1 MPTAGDRLLIFAR
14 APQRGLVKTR
24 LAASVGPDR
33 ALAIYRSLTEQLL
46 LRLQG
51 MHADMVVVH
60 SPADAAVGMRAWL
73 GDALAYDAQC
83 SGDLGTRMRHAMATA
98 FADGAERVVVIGT
111 DCPDLTAATVDAS
124 FAALRHA
131 DVVLG
136 PALDGGYYLIGAS
149 EVHDVLFEDIPW
161 STARTLRVTLDR
173 ARDAGLRVALLPA
186 LRDIDTV
193 DDWRAYRRDR
203 GAEE

>member
-51 MHADMVVVH
+51 MHADVVVVH
-60 SPADAAVGMRAWL
+60 SPPDAAVSMRAWL

-83 SGDLGTRMRHAMATA
+83 PGDLGTRMRHAMATA

-136 PALDGGYYLIGAS
+136 PALDGGYYLIGS
-149 EVHDVLFEDIPW
+149 SRVHDVLFEDIPW
-161 STARTLRVTLDR
+161 STARTLPVTLDR
-173 ARDAGLRVALLPA
+173 ARGAGLRVALLPA
-186 LRDIDTV
+186 LRDIDTL